1 MRQPWLN
8 ATPEAP
14 TVKGA
19 PDDFSTRTAT
29 MPLRRAAMVVAL
41 GYLLLLAGRS
51 EPILDAVY
59 GLPVLPGTNTLIELA
74 EVWNDGLALLGIPEA
89 ASAIRGWLA
98 AGR

>member
-8 ATPEAP
+8 TTAEPP

-19 PDDFSTRTAT
+19 PDDFSPRSAT
-29 MPLRRAAMVVAL
+29 VPLHRAAVVVAI
-41 GYLLLLAGRS
+41 GYALLLAGRS

-74 EVWNDGLALLGIPEA
+74 EAWNDGLALLGIPEA
-89 ASAIRGWLA
+89 AAAIRGWLA
-98 AGR
+98 TGR

>member
-19 PDDFSTRTAT
+19 PDDFSPRSAT
-29 MPLRRAAMVVAL
+29 MPLRRAALVLAV

-51 EPILDAVY
+51 EPILDAAY
-59 GLPVLPGTNTLIELA
+59 GLPVLPGTEALIWLA
-74 EVWNDGLALLGIPEA
+74 EAWNDGLSRLGIPEG

-98 AGR
+98 TGR